1 MNIMVIIV
9 VGIIIVALFFLGL
22 IESRQKAKERA
33 AEIDVN
39 YNEYHMTVIERIRY
53 SLMAGLFLFLVGYLF
68 YRSIILALAVSLLG
82 LAYPTVKRKQLIE
95 KRKSKLQLEF
105 KDALAVIY
113 TSISAGTSPTNAVIG
128 AKDELER
135 LYFEGTHDIIKEFDR
150 MRQKIQFNEKVED
163 VLRDFS
169 DRSGLEDVANFTDVF
184 VMSMNTGG
192 KQAEIIKST
201 INTIVEKIEIK
212 REIEVMVAEKKFEAK
227 VMNVMPFLIMGGLSL
242 SAGDY
247 MDPLFTN
254 IMGRVVITVVLILL
268 GIAYLVSQK
277 IMRIEV

>member
-1 MNIMVIIV
+1 M
-9 VGIIIVALFFLGL
+9 
-22 IESRQKAKERA
+22 
-33 AEIDVN
+33 
-39 YNEYHMTVIERIRY
+39 
-53 SLMAGLFLFLVGYLF
+53 
-68 YRSIILALAVSLLG
+68 
-82 LAYPTVKRKQLIE
+82 
-95 KRKSKLQLEF
+95 QLEF

-135 LYFEGTHDIIKEFDR
+135 LYFEGEHDIIKEFDR

-227 VMNVMPFLIMGGLSL
+227 VMNVMPFLIMAGLSL

-247 MDPLFTN
+247 MEPLFTN
-254 IMGRVVITVVLILL
+254 VIGRVVVTVVLLLL
-268 GIAYLVSQK
+268 GIAYMVSQK

>member
-1 MNIMVIIV
+1 MIILSIVIV
-9 VGIIIVALFFLGL
+9 VLIALFVLGL
-22 IESRQKAKERA
+22 IDSKQKAAVRA
-33 AEIDVN
+33 NEVDVD
-39 YNEYHMTVIERIRY
+39 YSAYHLSVIERIRY

-68 YRSIILALAVSLLG
+68 YRSIILSLILSLLG
-82 LAYPTVKRKQLIE
+82 LGYPAIKRKQLIE
-95 KRKSKLQLEF
+95 KRKNKLQLEF

-113 TSISAGTSPTNAVIG
+113 TSISAGTSPTNAIIG
-128 AKDELER
+128 AKDELDR
-135 LYFEGTHDIIKEFDR
+135 LYFEGDHDIIKEFDR

-212 REIEVMVAEKKFEAK
+212 REIDMMVAEKKFEAK
-227 VMNVMPFLIMGGLSL
+227 VMNFMPFLIMAGLSL
-242 SAGDY
+242 TAGDY
-247 MDPLFTN
+247 MDPLFDN
-254 IMGRVVITVVLILL
+254 ILGRVVITVVLVLL
-268 GIAYLVSQK
+268 GIAYAVSQK

>member
-1 MNIMVIIV
+1 MGVIIV
-9 VGIIIVALFFLGL
+9 IGVVVVALLFLGL
-22 IESRQKAKERA
+22 IDNKQKAQKRA
-33 AEIDVN
+33 NEVDID
-39 YNEYHMTVIERIRY
+39 YNVYHLSVIERIRY

-68 YRSIILALAVSLLG
+68 YRSIILSLILSLLG
-82 LAYPTVKRKQLIE
+82 LAYPTIKRKQLIE

-113 TSISAGTSPTNAVIG
+113 TSISAGTSPTNAIIG
-128 AKDELER
+128 AKEELER
-135 LYFEGTHDIIKEFDR
+135 LYFEGQQDIIKEFDR
-150 MRQKIQFNEKVED
+150 MKQKIGFNEKVED

-169 DRSGLEDVANFTDVF
+169 ERSGLEDVANFTDVF

-212 REIEVMVAEKKFEAK
+212 REIEMMVAEKKFEAK
-227 VMNVMPFLIMGGLSL
+227 VMNFMPFLIMAGLSL
-242 SAGDY
+242 TAGDY
-247 MDPLFTN
+247 MEPLFTGLL
-254 IMGRVVITVVLILL
+254 GRAVITIVLILL
-268 GIAYLVSQK
+268 GVAYAVSQK

>member
-1 MNIMVIIV
+1 MGVIIV
-9 VGIIIVALFFLGL
+9 IGIVVVALLFLGL
-22 IESRQKAKERA
+22 IDNKQKARKRA
-33 AEIDVN
+33 NEVDIN
-39 YNEYHMTVIERIRY
+39 YNEYQLSVVERIRY

-68 YRSIILALAVSLLG
+68 YRSIILALVLSLLG
-82 LAYPTVKRKQLIE
+82 LAYPTIKRKQLIE

-113 TSISAGTSPTNAVIG
+113 TSISAGTSPTNAIIG
-128 AKDELER
+128 AKEELER
-135 LYFEGTHDIIKEFDR
+135 LYFEGQQDIIKEFDR
-150 MRQKIQFNEKVED
+150 MKQKIGFNEKVED

-212 REIEVMVAEKKFEAK
+212 REIEMMVAEKKFEAK
-227 VMNVMPFLIMGGLSL
+227 VMNFMPFLIMAGLSL
-242 SAGDY
+242 TAGDY
-247 MDPLFTN
+247 MEPLFTGLL
-254 IMGRVVITVVLILL
+254 GRVVITVVLILL
-268 GIAYLVSQK
+268 GIAYAVSQK